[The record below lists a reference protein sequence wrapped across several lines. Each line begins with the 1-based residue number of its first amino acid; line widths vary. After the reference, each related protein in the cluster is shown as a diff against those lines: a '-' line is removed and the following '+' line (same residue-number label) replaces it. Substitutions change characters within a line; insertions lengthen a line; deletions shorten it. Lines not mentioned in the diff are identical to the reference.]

1 MRSLAFFSLGL
12 ALITCV
18 RAQFVTVNF
27 GGTNFLD
34 GSSTTVSDGRLVL
47 LLANTGGAGFGQLQ
61 AGSLNVGSIL
71 NGTYQV
77 LARAAVDNGFG
88 TTGSANNIQLGGA
101 TFPNLSTGD
110 QLAVVWF
117 PTLSAASDFS
127 VISGASYGLY
137 TVNSSSAWE
146 VPATGSNITLT
157 VPGGQVAN
165 LVTAIPEPGA
175 YAALMGL
182 ATLGLA
188 AWRRRTAQ
196 RSSQLPPEPRQP
208 LLELRP

>member
-12 ALITCV
+12 ALLTCG
-18 RAQFVTVNF
+18 RAQFVTINF

-34 GSSTTVSDGRLVL
+34 GSSTTVPDGRLVL
-47 LLANTGGAGFGQLQ
+47 LLANTGGAGFAQLQ

-77 LARAAVDNGFG
+77 LARAAVDNGIG

-146 VPATGSNITLT
+146 VPAAGSNITLT

-165 LVTAIPEPGA
+165 LVTAIPEPA
-175 YAALMGL
+175 TYAIVVGL
-182 ATLGLA
+182 ATLGVA
-188 AWRRRTAQ
+188 TMRRRKPGG
-196 RSSQLPPEPRQP
+196 SSQLPSNPRQP
-208 LLELRP
+208 LLDLRP